1 MKTKPF
7 IITAFVMMVLLM
19 SGILTK
25 HYTAHS
31 KTETMLT
38 HHSQKQI
45 DSIVHSAM
53 RNGKIP
59 GVSVL
64 IIKDNKIFLNK
75 GYGYANVSQK
85 TKVTPR
91 TRFEI
96 ASNTKAFTGY
106 SVLQL
111 AKEGKLNLND
121 KVSKYVPGFYMN
133 YDDEKRT
140 LQ

>member
-1 MKTKPF
+1 M
-7 IITAFVMMVLLM
+7 
-19 SGILTK
+19 
-25 HYTAHS
+25 
-31 KTETMLT
+31 
-38 HHSQKQI
+38 
-45 DSIVHSAM
+45 
-53 RNGKIP
+53 GKIP

-121 KVSKYVPGFYMN
+121 KVSKYVPGFI
-133 YDDEKRT
+133 
-140 LQ
+140 

>member
-1 MKTKPF
+1 
-7 IITAFVMMVLLM
+7 M

-38 HHSQKQI
+38 HHSLKQI

-85 TKVTPR
+85 TKVTP
-91 TRFEI
+91 
-96 ASNTKAFTGY
+96 
-106 SVLQL
+106 VLDL
-111 AKEGKLNLND
+111 KLLQIQRHLLDTVCYNLLR
-121 KVSKYVPGFYMN
+121 KVN
-133 YDDEKRT
+133 
-140 LQ
+140 